1 MRAPQAGAPMP
12 PNLSPRLRRIIY
24 RSRQRGWLELDILFG
39 GWAAKHV
46 PTLPPAEVPLVEALL
61 DADTPDVLKWIL
73 GQEPAPPQHDN
84 AVMESMRRYA
94 HADGLVSER

>member
-1 MRAPQAGAPMP
+1 MP
-12 PNLSPRLRRIIY
+12 PNLTPRQRRIIY

-46 PTLPPAEVPLVEALL
+46 PSLPPAQVPMVEALL
-61 DADTPDVLKWIL
+61 DADTPDVLKWVL
-73 GQEPAPPQHDN
+73 GQQPAPTPHDN

-94 HADGLVSER
+94 NGDGLVSER